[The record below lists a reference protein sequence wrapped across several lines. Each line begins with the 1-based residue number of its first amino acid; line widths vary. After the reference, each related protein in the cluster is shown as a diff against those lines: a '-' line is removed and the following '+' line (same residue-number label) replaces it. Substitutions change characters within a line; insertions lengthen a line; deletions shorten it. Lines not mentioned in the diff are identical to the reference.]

1 MAAARSA
8 LACAGRAANEAVS
21 FVVFMVLDV
30 LEVLLCVVYKVADY
44 MVEGAWRPCY
54 CSRSSS
60 ASAAGAATGKI
71 VVSERGGSKVVSML
85 SATRLHLE
93 DISDTLYTRPS
104 LLACACAAAASASSS
119 SPRLGRAAPPPSGS
133 TTGLTVHSAIVQML
147 RGKVGVDGGGKHR
160 PYPSPRWSDC
170 HCANCNPADTDRLFV
185 HVEAPPG
192 TFHVAVFRSSTFQAT
207 YVPHRVHCWLVLL
220 PGPAFGTADGAAA
233 AEEDV
238 LFIHGFIS
246 SSGFWTETVLPN
258 VSREARARRRLF
270 AVDLLGFGRSPKPA
284 DSLYTLREHVEMI
297 ERSVIDRHGVRS
309 FHIVAH
315 SLGSILALA
324 LAVKYPAAVKSLTLV
339 APPYFPVPRGEVGT
353 QYVLRTVAPRRVW
366 PTIAFGASVACWYEH
381 LSRTVSIVLCK
392 HHRLWELAFRVFTLY
407 RVRTYLM
414 DGFFCHTHIAS
425 WHTLHNIIC
434 GSAGKI
440 DECLEIVRDQLTC
453 DVTVYHGRDDELLP
467 VQCSYAV
474 KSKIPRAEV
483 KVIDGKDHVTIV
495 VGRQK
500 DLARE
505 LEEIWDRKRPSNT

>member
-30 LEVLLCVVYKVADY
+30 VEVLLCVVYKVADY
-44 MVEGAWRPCY
+44 MLEGAWRPCY
-54 CSRSSS
+54 CSSSS
-60 ASAAGAATGKI
+60 TASAAAAASGKI

-85 SATRLHLE
+85 SSTKLHLE

-104 LLACACAAAASASSS
+104 VLSGTSRRGVVRAPPTHASA
-119 SPRLGRAAPPPSGS
+119 
-133 TTGLTVHSAIVQML
+133 TTLTVHSAIVQML
-147 RGKVGVDGGGKHR
+147 QGKVGVDGEDKQHR
-160 PYPSPRWSDC
+160 PYRSPRWSDC
-170 HCANCNPADTDRLFV
+170 HCANCNPVDTSRLFV
-185 HVEAPPG
+185 HVEGPP
-192 TFHVAVFRSSTFQAT
+192 
-207 YVPHRVHCWLVLL
+207 
-220 PGPAFGTADGAAA
+220 DGAAT
-233 AEEDV
+233 EDDV

-258 VSREARARRRLF
+258 VSPEAHLRRRLF

-297 ERSVIDRHGVRS
+297 ERSVIERYGVKS

-315 SLGSILALA
+315 SLGTVLALA
-324 LAVKYPAAVKSLTLV
+324 LAVKYPAAVRSLTLV

-366 PTIAFGASVACWYEH
+366 PAIAFGASVACWYEH
-381 LSRTVSIVLCK
+381 LSRTVSIVLSK
-392 HHRLWELAFRVFTLY
+392 HHRLWELAFRLFTLY

-440 DECLEIVRDQLTC
+440 DKCLEIVRDQLTC
-453 DVTVYHGRDDELLP
+453 DVTIYHGRDDELLP

-474 KSKIPRAEV
+474 KSKIPRAQV

-500 DLARE
+500 DLAME
-505 LEEIWDRKRPSNT
+505 LEEIWNRQR

>member
-8 LACAGRAANEAVS
+8 LASAGRAANEAVS
-21 FVVFMVLDV
+21 LVVFMLLDV

-104 LLACACAAAASASSS
+104 VLACAAAAASASSS
-119 SPRLGRAAPPPSGS
+119 SAAAPRRSARAPAGFAK
-133 TTGLTVHSAIVQML
+133 LTVHSTIVQLL
-147 RGKVGVDGGGKHR
+147 RGKVGVGDGAKHA

-185 HVEAPPG
+185 HVEAPQDG
-192 TFHVAVFRSSTFQAT
+192 
-207 YVPHRVHCWLVLL
+207 
-220 PGPAFGTADGAAA
+220 GAATT
-233 AEEDV
+233 EEDV

-246 SSGFWTETVLPN
+246 SSGFWTETVLPH
-258 VSREARARRRLF
+258 VSPAARARRRLF

-297 ERSVIDRHGVRS
+297 ERSVIERYGVRS

-366 PTIAFGASVACWYEH
+366 PAIAFGASVACWYEH

-474 KSKIPRAEV
+474 KSRIPRAEV

-505 LEEIWDRKRPSNT
+505 LEEIWDRKR